1 LALPLYEETLVPSLS
16 DQKRF
21 RRRER
26 LSLTA
31 ANAARGQSWQTI
43 HTETIRACDT
53 ATAQRSPEDV
63 ENQTR
68 SLLAAWAHGGGAI

>member
-1 LALPLYEETLVPSLS
+1 MPSLS

-26 LSLTA
+26 LSLAA
-31 ANAARGQSWQTI
+31 ANAARGQGWRTI
-43 HTETIRACDT
+43 HAETIRTCDK
-53 ATAQRSPEDV
+53 AAAGRSAEDV

-68 SLLAAWAHGGGAI
+68 SLLAAWTHEGGAI